1 MGQVTVTVSSRR
13 YQVNCDD
20 GQEAHLVRL
29 SRYLDKRA
37 AELNAAVGHVP
48 EPMLLLMVGLLLADE
63 LSDAYG
69 ELDGY
74 RSAARGNGDHSSKE
88 ATDAELAARIDSV
101 TARIEALVERAE

>member
-1 MGQVTVTVSSRR
+1 MGQVTLTVSSRR

-69 ELDGY
+69 ELEGNQDT
-74 RSAARGNGDHSSKE
+74 ARGLDASPAKE
-88 ATDAELAARIDSV
+88 TADALLAARINAV
-101 TARIEALVERAE
+101 TTRIEALVKDRE